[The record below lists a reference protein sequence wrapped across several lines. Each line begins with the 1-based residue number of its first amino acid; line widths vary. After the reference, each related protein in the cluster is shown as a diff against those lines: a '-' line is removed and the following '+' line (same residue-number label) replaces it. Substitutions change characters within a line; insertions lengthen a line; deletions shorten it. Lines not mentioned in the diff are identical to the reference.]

1 MVMHVKGLKSLS
13 MTTHVM
19 VGVLLIHIVLL
30 PVLYVTIIDIYKNN
44 VEEQFV
50 GHVREITGLISDVIS
65 ASESVED
72 TSKPVLLMESALL
85 SGEVIYIE
93 LVDQDN
99 NRLLP
104 NDEGDSLIAGEFIE
118 DRYIGQH
125 DDGTYFI
132 SVPLKYQLGET
143 IYTRLN
149 LGFDESVIVD
159 RLALVKQRILLILSI
174 YFICIILLLSYL
186 TNVIM
191 RPLKVLRDWSKAVTT
206 GETNT
211 NVPMATHISEV
222 RHLSDDLES
231 MRLSLVELAEHMQHK
246 AMHDELTGLPNRTLN
261 NDRITHAISRAVRE
275 DGSFAVLL
283 LDLDRFKDIN
293 DTLGHGVGDEVL
305 MIVAERLDSGI
316 RDSDTI
322 SRIGGDEFCAII
334 EGVERVVAEK
344 LAMKLA
350 DLLEPPFQVNGHT
363 LQVGV
368 SIGIAVYP
376 VDGSSPELLIQHA
389 DVAMYE
395 AKYQGQQ
402 VISYHEDMDK
412 HRIEDLQLS
421 TDMREGLK
429 SDQFYAVF
437 QPKVDL
443 STGVPC
449 GCELLARW
457 KHPRMGIISPD
468 KFIPLVE
475 RENMIG
481 EMTRTV
487 FDKYVLQLKHLVD
500 TYPNFKVSINVSP
513 LNLLDTSLL
522 DDLKASMQEN
532 SFNASGLII
541 EVTENAIMTN
551 PKRSANVLQQFSGA
565 GIGVSVDDFGTGYSS
580 LAYLQKFPIDELKID
595 KSFIIKLNKDSQN
608 YPIVNATIAMAHD
621 LGMSVIAEGV
631 EDVQVID
638 LLVEMKCSLMQG
650 TYFSKPLS
658 YAELTKWIDNFDLS
672 DFGW

>member
-1 MVMHVKGLKSLS
+1 MNVKDFKSFG

-19 VGVLLIHIVLL
+19 VGVLLIHVILL
-30 PVLYVTIIDIYKNN
+30 PVLYVTIIDIYKDN

-50 GHVREITGLISDVIS
+50 GHVREVTGLLSDVIS
-65 ASESVED
+65 TSESLKD
-72 TSKPVLLMESALL
+72 KNGAVLLMDTALL
-85 SGEVIYIE
+85 GGEVQYIE
-93 LVDQDN
+93 LADPGD
-99 NRLLP
+99 NRLFP
-104 NDEGDSLIAGEFIE
+104 TDGDNALITEKFIE
-118 DRYIGQH
+118 DRYIGEH
-125 DDGTYFI
+125 DDAIYFI
-132 SVPLKYQLGET
+132 SVPLKYQLGNT
-143 IYTRLN
+143 IFTRLN
-149 LGFDESVIVD
+149 LGFDETVVVD
-159 RLALVKQRILLILSI
+159 RLTVVKQRSLLILSI
-174 YFICIILLLSYL
+174 YFICIILLLSYF
-186 TNVIM
+186 TSVIV
-191 RPLKVLRDWSKAVTT
+191 RPLKVLRDWSKAVAA
-206 GETNT
+206 GETSA
-211 NVPMATHISEV
+211 NVPVATHISEV

-231 MRLSLVELAEHMQHK
+231 MRLSLVELADHMQYK

-261 NDRITHAISRAVRE
+261 NDRIKHVISRAARE
-275 DGSFAVLL
+275 GGSFAVML

-293 DTLGHGVGDEVL
+293 DTLGHGVGDKVL
-305 MIVAERLDSGI
+305 MVVAERLESGI

-350 DLLEPPFQVNGHT
+350 TLLEPPLQVSGHT

-376 VDGSSPELLIQHA
+376 DDGDSTELLIQHA

-395 AKYQGQQ
+395 AKYQGQY

-421 TDMREGLK
+421 TDMREGIK

-443 STGVPC
+443 RTGVPC
-449 GCELLARW
+449 GCELLTRW
-457 KHPRMGIISPD
+457 QHPRMGMISPD

-475 RENMIG
+475 RENMVG

-487 FDKYVLQLKHLVD
+487 FDKYVLQLKQLVE
-500 TYPNFKVSINVSP
+500 TYPDFNVSINVSP

-522 DDLKASMQEN
+522 EDLKASMQVN
-532 SFNASGLII
+532 GFDPSSLII
-541 EVTENAIMTN
+541 EVTENAIMSN
-551 PKRSANVLQQFSGA
+551 PKRSANVLQQFSSA

-595 KSFIIKLNKDSQN
+595 KSFIIDLSKDSQN

-631 EDVQVID
+631 ENEQVID
-638 LLVEMKCSLMQG
+638 LLVEMKCCLMQG
-650 TYFSKPLS
+650 SFFSKPLS
-658 YAELTKWIDNFDLS
+658 YADLTEWLNTFDIS
-672 DFGW
+672 DFGK